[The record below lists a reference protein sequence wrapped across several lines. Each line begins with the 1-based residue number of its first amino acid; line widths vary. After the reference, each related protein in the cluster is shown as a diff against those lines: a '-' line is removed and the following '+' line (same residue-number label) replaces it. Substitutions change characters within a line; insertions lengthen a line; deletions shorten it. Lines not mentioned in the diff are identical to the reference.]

1 MRAQRGDIVIFV
13 TIRARNIV
21 FHLQII
27 DAQPIYPSKSKKIKH
42 KIQQYSQKKKIFHT
56 LELQTIFFF
65 FKKKYLNEICWF
77 DEACTASSQPQDAT
91 TSDRSPL
98 KICEVEDEETMITP
112 ITTGFYF
119 YFYFFNLLFWLW
131 RLTEYL
137 KYWGPVWWRRLTIT
151 WQIQKV
157 WAVNLRGLV
166 DSPGHLLLTRVFILR
181 YPKF

>member
-1 MRAQRGDIVIFV
+1 MLFR
-13 TIRARNIV
+13 
-21 FHLQII
+21 
-27 DAQPIYPSKSKKIKH
+27 S
-42 KIQQYSQKKKIFHT
+42 
-56 LELQTIFFF
+56 
-65 FKKKYLNEICWF
+65 EICWF

-112 ITTGFYF
+112 ITTGFYC

-137 KYWGPVWWRRLTIT
+137 KYWGPVWWRRLTMT

-157 WAVNLRGLV
+157 WAVNLRGFYRFSGTPTFDTCLYFEV
-166 DSPGHLLLTRVFILR
+166 PQVLASKMKFMENGTFIYIEFYVYSLLQ
-181 YPKF
+181 